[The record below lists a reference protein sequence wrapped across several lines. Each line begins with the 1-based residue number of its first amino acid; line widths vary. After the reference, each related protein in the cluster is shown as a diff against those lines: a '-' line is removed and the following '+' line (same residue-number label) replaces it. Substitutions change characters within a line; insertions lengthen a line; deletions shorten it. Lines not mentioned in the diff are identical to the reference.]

1 MGVTDT
7 NGRGSV
13 IAKLDASHADT
24 GGVKSRER
32 VLLHG
37 EVFTPP
43 HIVDAMLGML
53 PSRGEKNVWAVPKD
67 GEQKRFLEPACG
79 EGAFLVEVLDRKLKR
94 VNRWHSKSQEDWE
107 WHSAICVSSIYGIE
121 LLEDNAE
128 RCITNLYEVYLDHYY
143 RRFGSHKNHT
153 ALSAIKFLIGR
164 NIMQGDALSFCRADG
179 SPIIVSEF
187 TPVVREDGER
197 MLLRKDFDFQ
207 VLAKGEQNLFT
218 LLQDEPGKVTE
229 YEPVPWFDIERASK
243 VEGSIEQ

>member
-1 MGVTDT
+1 MGASGTKEQ
-7 NGRGSV
+7 SPV
-13 IAKLDASHADT
+13 IAELNASRSDT

-43 HIVDAMLGML
+43 HIVDAMLNLL
-53 PSRGEKNVWAVPKD
+53 PSRGMKNVWAVPEN

-79 EGAFLVEVLDRKLKR
+79 EGAFLVEVLNRKLSR
-94 VNRWHSKSQEDWE
+94 VNRRFAKRQEDWE

-143 RRFGSHKNHT
+143 RRFASNKNPA

-187 TPVVREDGER
+187 TPIVREDGER

-207 VLAKGEQNLFT
+207 MLSEREQNLFT
-218 LLQDEPGKVTE
+218 LLQDEPGKVAE
-229 YEPVPWFDIERASK
+229 YEPVPWLDIERASK
-243 VEGSIEQ
+243 EEGGVEQ